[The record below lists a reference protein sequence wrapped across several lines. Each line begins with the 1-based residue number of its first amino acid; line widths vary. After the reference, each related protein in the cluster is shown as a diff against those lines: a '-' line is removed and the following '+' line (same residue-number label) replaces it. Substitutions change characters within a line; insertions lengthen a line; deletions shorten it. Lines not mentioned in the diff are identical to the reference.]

1 MKTKI
6 VTIIMLSIVILCIC
20 SANSFALEN
29 KGGAGGGSGE
39 KQSMDFSKQINPEDW
54 NPEIYQEQS
63 EKLNTM
69 VGKVLGIIRNIGIIV
84 SVISLMLIGLRT
96 MFGSLEDKSHYKEVL
111 PTFVIG
117 VFIFLSC
124 TTIPEMIY
132 KIFKA

>member
-1 MKTKI
+1 M
-6 VTIIMLSIVILCIC
+6 
-20 SANSFALEN
+20 
-29 KGGAGGGSGE
+29 G
-39 KQSMDFSKQINPEDW
+39 
-54 NPEIYQEQS
+54 
-63 EKLNTM
+63 
-69 VGKVLGIIRNIGIIV
+69 NIGIIV